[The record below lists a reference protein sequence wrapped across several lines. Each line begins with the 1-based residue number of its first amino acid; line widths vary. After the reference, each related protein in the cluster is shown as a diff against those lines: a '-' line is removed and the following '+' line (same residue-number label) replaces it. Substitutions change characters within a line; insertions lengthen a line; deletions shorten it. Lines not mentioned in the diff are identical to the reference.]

1 MKLRVAKKILKKQD
15 KLKYNAGQI
24 RKATTLVERHQ
35 RRAERKAA
43 KAEEKASESVSETTP
58 EAETTEA

>member
-15 KLKYNAGQI
+15 KLNDNQGQI
-24 RKATTLVERHQ
+24 RKAGILVERHK

-43 KAEEKASESVSETTP
+43 KQETP
-58 EAETTEA
+58 EA